1 MFNWDGQVDLLALA
15 REEAVMA
22 GEKARLHVELEDDG
36 AEEAEQEV
44 ARKTI
49 RQRLA
54 VTLVQLG
61 IRLDP
66 LAAEEFADA
75 SEEA

>member
-15 REEAVMA
+15 RDEALMA
-22 GEKARLHVELEDDG
+22 GEKARLHVELKDG

-66 LAAEEFADA
+66 LAADELADA
-75 SEEA
+75 SE

>member
-1 MFNWDGQVDLLALA
+1 MFNWDAQEDILALA
-15 REEAVMA
+15 REEAILA
-22 GEKARLHVELEDDG
+22 GEKARLYLELEDG
-36 AEEAEQEV
+36 ADEAELEV
-44 ARKTI
+44 THRTI

-54 VTLVQLG
+54 TTLVQLG

-66 LAAEEFADA
+66 LAAEDLIEA

>member
-1 MFNWDGQVDLLALA
+1 MFNWDAQEDILALA
-15 REEAVMA
+15 REEAVLA
-22 GEKARLHVELEDDG
+22 GEKARLHLELDDG
-36 AEEAEQEV
+36 ADEAEREV

-54 VTLVQLG
+54 TTLVQLG

-66 LAAEEFADA
+66 LAAEELIEA
-75 SEEA
+75 SEQA

>member
-1 MFNWDGQVDLLALA
+1 MFNWNAQEDILALA
-15 REEAVMA
+15 REEAVLA
-22 GEKARLHVELEDDG
+22 GEKARLHIELEDGD
-36 AEEAEQEV
+36 EAEQDV

-54 VTLVQLG
+54 TTLVQLG

-66 LAAEEFADA
+66 LAAEELIEA
-75 SEEA
+75 SE

>member
-1 MFNWDGQVDLLALA
+1 LFNWNAQEDILALA
-15 REEAVMA
+15 REEAVLA
-22 GEKARLHVELEDDG
+22 GEKARLHVELEEGTD
-36 AEEAEQEV
+36 AAEQEV

-54 VTLVQLG
+54 TTLVQLG

-66 LAAEEFADA
+66 LAAEELIEA

>member
-1 MFNWDGQVDLLALA
+1 MFNWNAQEDMLALA
-15 REEAVMA
+15 REEAVLA
-22 GEKARLHVELEDDG
+22 GEKARLHLEL
-36 AEEAEQEV
+36 AEGPDEQEQEV

-54 VTLVQLG
+54 TTLVQLG
-61 IRLDP
+61 IKLDP
-66 LAAEEFADA
+66 LAAEELIDA

>member
-1 MFNWDGQVDLLALA
+1 MFNWNAQEDILALA
-15 REEAVMA
+15 REEAVLA
-22 GEKARLHVELEDDG
+22 GEKARLHIELEEGID
-36 AEEAEQEV
+36 EAEQEV
-44 ARKTI
+44 TRKTI

-54 VTLVQLG
+54 TTLVQLG

-66 LAAEEFADA
+66 LAAEELIEA